1 VKEGRMRCPSCED
14 EDCIHIEINLNTD
27 ERLQFYSCRRCEAK
41 WWERDGD
48 TIELDEVLTLTAESE
63 AR

>member
-1 VKEGRMRCPSCED
+1 MECSSCGG
-14 EDCIHIEINLNTD
+14 EDCIHIEITLKGDATI
-27 ERLQFYSCRRCEAK
+27 QFFSCRFCEAR

-48 TIELDEVLTLTAESE
+48 HIALDEVLTLTAESE